1 MIQFNIDPYD
11 MLMQLN
17 TRTQLIEQQLRELQ
31 LNQLNIS
38 KMLEQQNQL
47 IKHMQKNES
56 TLSEAVSTCLL
67 QQQTMLN
74 QRS

>member
-1 MIQFNIDPYD
+1 

-47 IKHMQKNES
+47 IKHLQQNEGA
-56 TLSEAVSTCLL
+56 LSEAVGTCLL

-74 QRS
+74 QRN

>member
-47 IKHMQKNES
+47 IKHLQQNEGA
-56 TLSEAVSTCLL
+56 LSEAVGTCLL
-67 QQQTMLN
+67 QQQTLLN
-74 QRS
+74 QRN